1 MSRLLL
7 EISESFR
14 IASAQIRANKL
25 RSALT
30 ALGVIIGIVAVS
42 LMGTAIKGIDAGV
55 DRSLSGFGDDLLYVT
70 KWPWSD
76 EREWWRYRNRKP
88 IKIEYGQKIN
98 EWIAEHPGSALKR
111 AIPAAERFSSVIR
124 GEYRVNMIYTLGT
137 TEDYARAIRSEMTQG
152 RFFSDLEAEAGRN
165 VCVIGYDIA
174 DALFPNEPAVGRTV
188 RIGGQAFEVVGVASR
203 QGSFLGLWSWDSMVV
218 LPLNAFRRYFSSG
231 DDGSQ
236 LRVQVDPLRMA
247 EAKDEL
253 RGLMRRVR
261 QLGPEA
267 NDDFEINEQGA
278 IREQLDPIKNGI
290 ALAGFFITGLALFV
304 GAIGIMN
311 ITYVSVKERTREIGT
326 RKALGARRRTI
337 LLQFLIE
344 AVSICL
350 VGGIAGLALAGGLA
364 ALIAAAAPAFPL
376 VFSTGLVVV
385 GLIISVL
392 TGVFSGFAPAWQASK
407 LDPVVALRY
416 E

>member
-7 EISESFR
+7 ELTESFR
-14 IASAQIRANKL
+14 IAFAQIRANKL

-76 EREWWRYRNRKP
+76 RQEWWRYRNRKP
-88 IKIEYGQKIN
+88 IKVEYAQRIN
-98 EWIAEHPGSALKR
+98 EWIAEHPGGAIKR
-111 AIPAAERFSSVIR
+111 AIPAAERMSSVVR

-137 TEDYARAIRSEMTQG
+137 TEDYARVIRSDMTAG

-174 DALFPNEPAVGRTV
+174 DALFPNEEAVGRTI
-188 RIGGQAFEVVGVASR
+188 RIRGQNLEVVGVAAR

-218 LPLNAFRRYFSSG
+218 LPLNTFRRYFSAG
-231 DDGSQ
+231 DGGQ
-236 LRVQVDPLRMA
+236 LRVQVEPGRME
-247 EAKDEL
+247 EARDEL
-253 RGLMRRVR
+253 RGLMRRLR
-261 QLGPEA
+261 QLGPEEV
-267 NDDFEINEQGA
+267 DDFEINEQGA

-290 ALAGFFITGLALFV
+290 AVAGFFITGLALFV

-350 VGGIAGLALAGGLA
+350 VGGVVGLALAGGLA
-364 ALIAAAAPAFPL
+364 ALVAAVAPAFPL
-376 VFSTGLVVV
+376 VFSTGLIVV
-385 GLIISVL
+385 GIIISVL

>member
-7 EISESFR
+7 EITESFR
-14 IASAQIRANKL
+14 IAFAQIRANKL

-76 EREWWRYRNRKP
+76 RQEWWRYRNRKP
-88 IKIEYGQKIN
+88 IKVEYAQKIN
-98 EWIAEHPGSALKR
+98 EWVAEHPGGAIKR
-111 AIPAAERFSSVIR
+111 AIPAAERMSSVVR

-137 TEDYARAIRSEMTQG
+137 TEDYARAIRSDMTAG
-152 RFFSDLEAEAGRN
+152 RFFSDLETEAGRN

-174 DALFPNEPAVGRTV
+174 DALFPNEQAVGRTI
-188 RIGGQAFEVVGVASR
+188 RIRGQNLEVVGVAAR

-218 LPLNAFRRYFSSG
+218 LPLNTFRRYFSAG
-231 DDGSQ
+231 DGGQ
-236 LRVQVDPLRMA
+236 LRVQVEPGRM
-247 EAKDEL
+247 EAARDEL
-253 RGLMRRVR
+253 RGLMRRLR
-261 QLGPEA
+261 QLGPEEL
-267 NDDFEINEQGA
+267 DDFEINEQGA

-290 ALAGFFITGLALFV
+290 AVAGFFITGLALFV

-344 AVSICL
+344 AVCICL
-350 VGGIAGLALAGGLA
+350 VGGVVGLALAGGLA
-364 ALIAAAAPAFPL
+364 ALVAAVAPAFPL
-376 VFSTGLVVV
+376 VFSTGLIVV